1 MLIAFSGLPGT
12 GKTTLAQS
20 LARRVGA
27 TYLRI
32 DTIEDELLSLGGA
45 PMVDSGAG
53 YLVAYKIAEENL
65 GMGRLVVA
73 DAVNATVL
81 TRNAWRQVAHRA
93 STGILEVH
101 VVCSDATQHER
112 RIRLRPPGSRGSS
125 WSEVRDRQF
134 ELPCPNA
141 LVIDTAH
148 GDVEEH
154 AARVEQALTRGWKL
168 A

>member
-65 GMGRLVVA
+65 GMGRVVVA

-81 TRNAWRQVAHRA
+81 TRNAWRQVALRA

-148 GDVEEH
+148 GDLEEH
-154 AARVEQALTRGWKL
+154 AARVEQELTRGCKL